1 MVYFFMR
8 YKGSKR
14 SFEICD
20 FVGPGLKPIH
30 LYIYTYLGRL
40 NWPNVSHEYHSGDTN
55 STPPIFKCLHIQ
67 ISILVIHIQKIQT
80 RAVTTNIQVRSWATS
95 RIIFI
100 KYCKCYD
107 KRRLSQC
114 RMGSKFSNYGG
125 WSNWTG
131 NTVNYFPTSLRSQI
145 LIVTRWIF
153 LPNAQFASFVL
164 GSTFCD
170 EWKK

>member
-1 MVYFFMR
+1 MK

-14 SFEICD
+14 SLEICD
-20 FVGPGLKPIH
+20 FVGPGLKPI
-30 LYIYTYLGRL
+30 LSYISTYCGWL

-55 STPPIFKCLHIQ
+55 STPPIFKCSHIL

-80 RAVTTNIQVRSWATS
+80 WAVTTIIVTDIQVRSWATS

-100 KYCKCYD
+100 EYCKCYD
-107 KRRLSQC
+107 KRRLGQC
-114 RMGSKFSNYGG
+114 RMASKFSNYGG
-125 WSNWTG
+125 WSNWTE